1 MNLTATKQMTGAK
14 ISGSNWQALYRVAAM
29 AALLVVFVGV
39 LDMAL
44 AMSGGDARENST
56 ITTLEWF
63 TLFQTRPI
71 SAFSN
76 LGFMNLLYQTLG
88 IPLYLAL
95 YHIHRKGSQAFAAL
109 AMILFCVGGITYF
122 STNTVF
128 SVFALSR
135 QYAAATTEVQKS
147 ALLAAGDA
155 VLAQGADLTPG
166 VFLGFFFSE
175 LGGIWMAFVL
185 LKDGIFR
192 KVTAW
197 VGILALSCMI
207 VFNSLTAFAP
217 QSFSLAMSF
226 ASVGGLL
233 SIAYYILLARRLW
246 QLAQTAE
253 VENG

>member
-1 MNLTATKQMTGAK
+1 MNITATKHITGAK
-14 ISGSNWQALYRVAAM
+14 ISGSNWQTLYRVAAA

-39 LDMAL
+39 LDMAI

-71 SAFSN
+71 FAFSN
-76 LGFMNLLYQTLG
+76 LGFMNLLYQTLAV
-88 IPLYLAL
+88 PLYLAL
-95 YHIHRKGSQAFAAL
+95 YYIHRKGSQAFAAL
-109 AMILFCVGGITYF
+109 ALILFCVGIVTYF

-135 QYAAATTEVQKS
+135 QYAAATTEIQKN

-155 VLAQGADLTPG
+155 ALALGADLTPG

-175 LGGIWMAFVL
+175 LGGICMACVL

-197 VGILALSCMI
+197 VGILGLSCMV
-207 VFNSLTAFAP
+207 VFNSLAAFSPKSFNMALNFATA
-217 QSFSLAMSF
+217 
-226 ASVGGLL
+226 GGLL
-233 SIAYYILLARRLW
+233 SMAYYILLARRLW

-253 VENG
+253 VEND